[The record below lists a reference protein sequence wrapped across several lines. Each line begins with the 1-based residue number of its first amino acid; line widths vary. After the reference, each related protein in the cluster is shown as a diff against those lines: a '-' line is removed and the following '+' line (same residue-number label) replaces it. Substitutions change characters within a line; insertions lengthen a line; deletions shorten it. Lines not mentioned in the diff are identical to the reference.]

1 MNADRSI
8 IDNLE
13 PFVWNND
20 ESVGYEVTIEMINEV
35 VGLYSAL
42 DESQQ
47 AAATPDPALI
57 ERWASE
63 RREWC
68 RRREALDPTDHAE
81 IERVQQECRELI
93 ERLRHT

>member
-35 VGLYSAL
+35 VGLYVAL
-42 DESQQ
+42 SESQRDSAPPKVLAQ
-47 AAATPDPALI
+47 WSA
-57 ERWASE
+57 E
-63 RREWC
+63 RRKWA
-68 RRREALDPTDHAE
+68 RRIDDLNPTDHAE
-81 IERVQQECRELI
+81 VERIQQECRELI

>member
-1 MNADRSI
+1 MNADRSM

-35 VGLYSAL
+35 VGLYVAL
-42 DESQQ
+42 SESQRNS
-47 AAATPDPALI
+47 APPEVLAEWSD
-57 ERWASE
+57 E
-63 RREWC
+63 RRKWA
-68 RRREALDPTDHAE
+68 RRIDAIDPTDHEE
-81 IERVQQECRELI
+81 IERIQQECRELT